1 MQWISL
7 LFKYGIVIPLYFLK
21 LQRILIMAKMKE
33 DGLKHINPDLI
44 NNDSEYCEW
53 IHELKDRYRSSQIK
67 AAVKVNSEM
76 LLFNWQLGRDLVIRR
91 AEEKWGKGIVEQV
104 SRELQSEFSNAKGF
118 SPRNLW
124 FMKQWYFFYAK
135 VKNASNL
142 LFNYGQH
149 IDMKSVKLNQVGSEI
164 AENKQ
169 MQVVDEIPFPPF
181 FAFVPGNNNSYGGCD
196 I

>member
-1 MQWISL
+1 
-7 LFKYGIVIPLYFLK
+7 
-21 LQRILIMAKMKE
+21 MAKMKE
-33 DGLKHINPDLI
+33 DGLKHIYPDLI

-104 SRELQSEFSNAKGF
+104 SRELQSEFPNTKGF

-142 LFNYGQH
+142 LLNYGQH

-181 FAFVPGNNNSYGGCD
+181 FAFVPWRHHVLIIQKCED
-196 I
+196 IEEALFCSIIFILDAMWLLN

>member
-91 AEEKWGKGIVEQV
+91 AEEKRGKGIVEQV
-104 SRELQSEFSNAKGF
+104 SRELQSEFPNAKGF

-142 LFNYGQH
+142 LLNYGQH

-164 AENKQ
+164 AEIWIALRCSFRSR
-169 MQVVDEIPFPPF
+169 E
-181 FAFVPGNNNSYGGCD
+181 
-196 I
+196 